1 MCASTASPDLG
12 GTERSSMVTGGPNL
26 VVSRVMP
33 RLPGLGKAV
42 WFCGEGIGRGQGH
55 LIPNEIVMKVGI
67 RVADIPAHSREQEA
81 QKGPKIV
88 RAETESKEGV
98 TEYK

>member
-1 MCASTASPDLG
+1 
-12 GTERSSMVTGGPNL
+12 MVTGGPNL
-26 VVSRVMP
+26 VVSRVTP

-67 RVADIPAHSREQEA
+67 SVADIPAHSREQEG
-81 QKGPKIV
+81 QKGLKIV
-88 RAETESKEGV
+88 RAEIECEEGV